1 MRGKT
6 LRLRCTLS
14 ICIPTFNRGPVLATR
29 IRSWLK
35 DAPNDCEIV
44 VSDNASSMGWEAL
57 AAIQDE
63 RFVFLRNS
71 ENVGSLENQL
81 RAFEAARGKYV
92 MQLTD
97 KDELVTAYIH

>member
-1 MRGKT
+1 
-6 LRLRCTLS
+6 
-14 ICIPTFNRGPVLATR
+14 
-29 IRSWLK
+29 
-35 DAPNDCEIV
+35 
-44 VSDNASSMGWEAL
+44 MGWEAL